1 MSNPVTYGVIGGI
14 LESMLMGQAAEKEA
28 EKKKAEAQAEAD
40 VTSLANFMKAA
51 EDPLAARAIMQAKD
65 YDARIGGV
73 YYGLG
78 ATDQATIWSY
88 SKRDLPV
95 PDYDKNVL
103 AEINTPEQA
112 RAALDN
118 PDLLKYLELSS
129 RQLITTLAQSPTT
142 AAERDILGTLTGTK
156 EEQIVKIES
165 FYGMYDENTSFGKML
180 RLRADGLRGI
190 TSVPDYKPVDEDGM
204 RDLLKTAFAE
214 DAGPNAGTNALVELR
229 RVKNYIE
236 PFIFGKDI
244 VESED
249 VKGDVVLPDYL
260 PTANPQAVQD
270 YILISMMEATYATAG
285 TDVETED
292 DWVKLFTTSV
302 ENLEALSETA
312 VGGDRLVSSA
322 KAQLKVFD
330 TAGFNPET
338 ATTEELVLFTQIK
351 EFAEEHKKVDKG
363 TVVFGAGTANEI
375 ALDNPKENPLKA
387 LMELNENAEQVAKMY
402 KGLQGDEKAKFELE
416 VTGLLFL
423 DNQQTGTTT
432 TRQGGV
438 SEPVPATNV
447 IDVLPALY
455 EKLPFVK
462 KFIHEQLKYP
472 NPGETATGLKT
483 VSVPQLEDDGRTPLG
498 PDFFRVNDSLV
509 LEATPEVKALASAVG
524 KTPQQYLLSNSIA
537 YNMINTTSQN
547 PFALFE
553 ASSGL
558 VESNIFRKDQPLR
571 KQHHGTFART
581 FISRGIMDRQEQ
593 LDVIASVMPV
603 DLPPQFQRVFGQRT
617 ITEKQLNEMM
627 EYLTGR
633 DINMEDVSKSKVNS
647 EAFLSIADEVLY
659 RIEQAPEG
667 SAAYNELAATLLNL
681 FGVDN
686 SFVKQVGRGVIGAVK
701 DIFSDGVFEDNEAL
715 FRYDDMLVLD
725 GQTAAGVRSGVMA
738 RAEAFMQNNFLANNA
753 QLKSALV
760 TLAYNYAKTMDPSGR
775 ISERDFQ
782 AALEAVSAGAFDTR
796 PTRLAVVRRLVNQA
810 EDNVAFHG
818 RIFDVSSKM
827 QGNTRVFNIT
837 NVDVQNMRALRH
849 FTDLKRVTRGREL
862 VLAHQNIVDQSG
874 DDYLTNPDWLSVF
887 VPDAKAATLE
897 FGDDVAMDYGIRAL
911 KIRNGVGSTAHP
923 MGSGIPIYYF
933 QETGEVL
940 TPRQVRVFKGMGGV

>member
-1 MSNPVTYGVIGGI
+1 MSDPITYGVIGGI

-28 EKKKAEAQAEAD
+28 EKKAEEAAAEARA
-40 VTSLANFMKAA
+40 TSTANFMEGAK
-51 EDPLAARAIMQAKD
+51 DPRAARAIMLGKD
-65 YDARIGGV
+65 YDPRIGGV
-73 YYGLG
+73 YYGLNP
-78 ATDQATIWSY
+78 TDRATIWSY
-88 SKRDLPV
+88 SQRDLPV

-103 AEINTPEQA
+103 SEINTPEQA

-118 PDLLKYLELSS
+118 PDLLKYLEIPS
-129 RQLITTLAQSPTT
+129 RQLITTLAATPIT
-142 AAERDILGTLTGTK
+142 AAERDILSTITGTK
-156 EEQIVKIES
+156 EEQIVKLES
-165 FYGMYDENTSFGKML
+165 FYGMYDKDSSFGKV
-180 RLRADGLRGI
+180 LRARASGLMGI
-190 TSVPDYKPVDEDGM
+190 AAPAPEYKAIDEDGI
-204 RDLLKTAFAE
+204 RDLLKTAFSE
-214 DAGPNAGTNALVELR
+214 DAGPNAGTAALVELSR
-229 RVKNYIE
+229 IQNDIE
-236 PFIFGKDI
+236 PYIFGKNI
-244 VESED
+244 EESQSPD
-249 VKGDVVLPDYL
+249 GKTVLPDYI
-260 PTANPQAVQD
+260 PNANPQAVQD
-270 YILISMMEATYATAG
+270 YLLISMMKATYATRDTG
-285 TDVETED
+285 DTDTEE
-292 DWVKLFTTSV
+292 DWVELFNTSL
-302 ENLEALSETA
+302 ENLNALSETA

-322 KAQLKVFD
+322 EAQLKVFK
-330 TAGFNPET
+330 AKGFDPET
-338 ATTEELVLFTQIK
+338 ATPEELIRFTQIK
-351 EFAEEHKKVDKG
+351 EFAKEYKKVDEG
-363 TVVFGAGTANEI
+363 TVVFGAGTPNEI

-387 LMELNENAEQVAKMY
+387 LMMLNENAEQVAKMY
-402 KGLQGDEKAKFELE
+402 AGLQGDEKSKFERE

-423 DNQQTGTTT
+423 DNQQTNTTT

-438 SEPVPATNV
+438 SETVPETNF

-455 EKLPFVK
+455 DKLPFVK
-462 KFIHEQLKYP
+462 KFIHEDLKYP

-483 VSVPQLEDDGRTPLG
+483 VSVPQLEDDGRTPLA
-498 PDFFRVNDSLV
+498 PDFFRVSDSLV

-571 KQHHGTFART
+571 KQHHGTLART

-633 DINMEDVSKSKVNS
+633 QINMEDISKSKVNS
-647 EAFLSIADEVLY
+647 ESFLSVADEVLY

-681 FGVDN
+681 FGVEN
-686 SFVKQVGRGVIGAVK
+686 SFAASIKNGVMRRIGGKFFA
-701 DIFSDGVFEDNEAL
+701 DNESL
-715 FRYDDMLVLD
+715 FRYDDMLVEN
-725 GQTAAGVRSGVMA
+725 GQSAANVRAGVLA
-738 RAEAFMQNNFLANNA
+738 RAEAFMDNNFLANNA
-753 QLKSALV
+753 TLKSALV

-796 PTRLAVVRRLVNQA
+796 TTRLAVVRRLVNQA

-837 NVDVQNMRALRH
+837 NTDVQNMRALRH
-849 FTDLKRVTRGREL
+849 FTDLKRVTRGREI

-874 DDYLTNPDWLSVF
+874 DNYIKSKDWQSVF
-887 VPDAKAATLE
+887 VADAKAANLE
-897 FGDDVAMDYGIRAL
+897 FGEDVTIDYGIRAL

-933 QETGEVL
+933 QETGEIL
-940 TPRQVRVFKGMGGV
+940 TPRQVRVFKGMSGV

>member
-1 MSNPVTYGVIGGI
+1 MSDPITYGVIGGI

-28 EKKKAEAQAEAD
+28 EKKAAEAEANAG
-40 VTSLANFMKAA
+40 VKSLENFMKGA

-65 YDARIGGV
+65 YDPRIGGV
-73 YYGLG
+73 YYNLDP
-78 ATDQATIWSY
+78 ANQATIWSY

-103 AEINTPEQA
+103 AEIDTPEQA

-118 PDLLKYLELSS
+118 PDLLKYLEMSS
-129 RQLITTLAQSPTT
+129 RQLIKTLAQSPIT
-142 AAERDILGTLTGTK
+142 AAERDILGTITGTTD
-156 EEQIVKIES
+156 EQIAKIES
-165 FYGMYDENTSFGKML
+165 FYEMYDEDSSFGKML
-180 RLRADGLRGI
+180 RLRANGLRGI
-190 TSVPDYKPVDEDGM
+190 KSVPDYKPIDEDGI
-204 RDLLKTAFAE
+204 RDLLKTAFSE
-214 DAGPNAGTNALVELR
+214 DAGPKAGAAALVELSR
-229 RVKNYIE
+229 IQNEIE
-236 PFIFGKDI
+236 PYIFGKNID
-244 VESED
+244 ESETPD
-249 VKGDVVLPDYL
+249 GETVLPDYL

-270 YILISMMEATYATAG
+270 YLLIGMMKATYATVD
-285 TDVETED
+285 TEVETED

-302 ENLEALSETA
+302 NNLQALSETA

-330 TAGFNPET
+330 AAGFDPKT
-338 ATTEELVLFTQIK
+338 ATTEELVLYEQLK
-351 EFAEEHKKVDKG
+351 ELARVHEQVERG
-363 TVVFGAGTANEI
+363 TVVFGAGTPNEI

-387 LMELNENAEQVAKMY
+387 LMMLNENAEQVAKMY
-402 KGLQGDEKAKFELE
+402 AGLQGDEKSKFERE

-423 DNQQTGTTT
+423 DNQQTNTTT

-438 SEPVPATNV
+438 SETVPETNF

-455 EKLPFVK
+455 DKLPFVK
-462 KFIHEQLKYP
+462 KFIHEDLKYP

-483 VSVPQLEDDGRTPLG
+483 VSVPQLEDDGRTPLA
-498 PDFFRVNDSLV
+498 PDFFRVSDSLV

-571 KQHHGTFART
+571 KQHHGTLART

-633 DINMEDVSKSKVNS
+633 QINMEDISKSKVNS
-647 EAFLSIADEVLY
+647 ESFLSVADEVLY

-681 FGVDN
+681 FGVEN
-686 SFVKQVGRGVIGAVK
+686 SFAASIKNGVMRRIGGKFFA
-701 DIFSDGVFEDNEAL
+701 DNESL
-715 FRYDDMLVLD
+715 FRYDDMLVEN
-725 GQTAAGVRSGVMA
+725 GQSAANVRAGVLA
-738 RAEAFMQNNFLANNA
+738 RAEAFMDNNFLANNA
-753 QLKSALV
+753 TLKSALV

-796 PTRLAVVRRLVNQA
+796 TTRLAVVRRLVNQA

-837 NVDVQNMRALRH
+837 NTDVQNMRALRH
-849 FTDLKRVTRGREL
+849 FTDLKRVTRGREI

-874 DDYLTNPDWLSVF
+874 DNYINSKDWQSVF
-887 VPDAKAATLE
+887 VADAKAANLE
-897 FGDDVAMDYGIRAL
+897 FGEDVTIDYGIRAL

-933 QETGEVL
+933 QETGEIL
-940 TPRQVRVFKGMGGV
+940 TPRQVRVFKGMSGV